1 MHVSVISTCCETV
14 GPFNSQSLNR
24 VVLKFDADFEWCQ
37 QILLFPVSNSNHH
50 LDDEKEVMPFSWG
63 FFLLHSER
71 SIQVTLEKLAKPE
84 NVDEISRIKK
94 EARDV
99 SILMTAITLNYLIWL
114 LNFAT

>member
-1 MHVSVISTCCETV
+1 
-14 GPFNSQSLNR
+14 
-24 VVLKFDADFEWCQ
+24 
-37 QILLFPVSNSNHH
+37 
-50 LDDEKEVMPFSWG
+50 MPFSRG

-99 SILMTAITLNYLIWL
+99 SILMTAITLNYLI
-114 LNFAT
+114 